1 MPRKPAAPAIR
12 ASRHDAASSILSRSR
27 DAARNVRRAV
37 TGPCFGSSRRVARH
51 LKTFAVFVNMNTREL
66 KMIIADASVLIALAK
81 MRRLDLLKALYGDVL
96 IGPQVKAETVDAGKR
111 ISAPGVER
119 IEKALDDGW
128 LQVARLSSK
137 EKSTAYSIVSKGGV
151 DAGEAE
157 SLALASSRTLVVIL
171 DDRAARSFA
180 EVMGVTFLGTAGML
194 FHAFVK
200 KHLTLAELEDA
211 VEALSQTIW
220 LAPAVVADI
229 LKKAR
234 EVDR

>member
-1 MPRKPAAPAIR
+1 
-12 ASRHDAASSILSRSR
+12 
-27 DAARNVRRAV
+27 
-37 TGPCFGSSRRVARH
+37 
-51 LKTFAVFVNMNTREL
+51 
-66 KMIIADASVLIALAK
+66 MIVADASVLIALAK
-81 MRRLDLLKALYGDVL
+81 MRRLDLLHSLYGDVL

-111 ISAPGVER
+111 ISASGVAR

-137 EKSTAYSIVSKGGV
+137 EKRAAYSIVSKGGLDV
-151 DAGEAE
+151 GEAE
-157 SLALASSRTLVVIL
+157 SLALALASSRKLMVIL

-180 EVMGVTFLGTAGML
+180 EVMGVTFVGTAGML

-220 LAPAVVADI
+220 LAPAVVAEV

-234 EVDR
+234 EAER

>member
-1 MPRKPAAPAIR
+1 
-12 ASRHDAASSILSRSR
+12 
-27 DAARNVRRAV
+27 
-37 TGPCFGSSRRVARH
+37 
-51 LKTFAVFVNMNTREL
+51 
-66 KMIIADASVLIALAK
+66 MIIADATVLIALAK
-81 MRRLDLLKALYGDVL
+81 MRRLDLFHSVYGDVL

-128 LQVARLSSK
+128 LQLARLSPK
-137 EKSTAYSIVSKGGV
+137 EKSMAHSIVSKGGL

-157 SLALASSRTLVVIL
+157 SLALASSRKLVVIL

-180 EVMGVTFLGTAGML
+180 EVMGITFLGTAGML
-194 FHAFVK
+194 FDAFVK
-200 KHLTLAELEDA
+200 KHLTLPELEDA
-211 VEALSQTIW
+211 VESLSQTIW

-234 EVDR
+234 EANR

>member
-1 MPRKPAAPAIR
+1 
-12 ASRHDAASSILSRSR
+12 
-27 DAARNVRRAV
+27 
-37 TGPCFGSSRRVARH
+37 
-51 LKTFAVFVNMNTREL
+51 
-66 KMIIADASVLIALAK
+66 MIVADASVLIALAK
-81 MRRLDLLKALYGDVL
+81 MRRLDLLHSLYGDVL

-111 ISAPGVER
+111 ISASGVAR

-137 EKSTAYSIVSKGGV
+137 EKRAAYSIVSKGGLDV
-151 DAGEAE
+151 GEAE
-157 SLALASSRTLVVIL
+157 SLALASSCKLMVIL

-180 EVMGVTFLGTAGML
+180 EVMGVTFVGTAGML

-220 LAPAVVADI
+220 LAPAVVAEV

-234 EVDR
+234 EAER

>member
-1 MPRKPAAPAIR
+1 
-12 ASRHDAASSILSRSR
+12 
-27 DAARNVRRAV
+27 
-37 TGPCFGSSRRVARH
+37 
-51 LKTFAVFVNMNTREL
+51 
-66 KMIIADASVLIALAK
+66 MIIADASVLIALAK

-137 EKSTAYSIVSKGGV
+137 EKSTANRIISKGGLG
-151 DAGEAE
+151 AGEAE
-157 SLALASSRTLVVIL
+157 CIALARSRRLILIL

-180 EVMGVTFLGTAGML
+180 EVMGITFLGTARML
-194 FHAFVK
+194 FHAFAK
-200 KHLTLAELEDA
+200 KHLTLAELEGV

-234 EVDR
+234 EADR

>member
-1 MPRKPAAPAIR
+1 
-12 ASRHDAASSILSRSR
+12 
-27 DAARNVRRAV
+27 
-37 TGPCFGSSRRVARH
+37 
-51 LKTFAVFVNMNTREL
+51 
-66 KMIIADASVLIALAK
+66 MIIADASVLIALAK
-81 MRRLDLLKALYGDVL
+81 MRRLDLLNSVYGDVL

-111 ISAPGVER
+111 IGAPGVER

-137 EKSTAYSIVSKGGV
+137 EKSTARSIVSKGGL

-157 SLALASSRTLVVIL
+157 CLVLASFRKLIVIL

-200 KHLTLAELEDA
+200 KRLTLDELEDA

-220 LAPAVVADI
+220 LAPAVVADVW
-229 LKKAR
+229 KKAR
-234 EVDR
+234 EADR